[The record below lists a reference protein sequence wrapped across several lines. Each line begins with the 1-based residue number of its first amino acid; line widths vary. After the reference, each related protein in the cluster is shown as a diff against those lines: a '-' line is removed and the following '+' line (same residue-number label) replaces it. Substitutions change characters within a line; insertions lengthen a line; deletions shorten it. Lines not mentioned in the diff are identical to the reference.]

1 MRTSLLM
8 VTCMVLMFSFSAY
21 AEIEGNYIESRS
33 ADVYTGPCFANSEVG
48 LTGTEAIIGWQIQKG
63 SWEGVS
69 LDGLSVVAVAKASAT
84 LGDPY
89 ENPYPAKSVLIVD
102 ANASAAQQAALQ
114 KFARSMAG
122 ELLSDVVVVES
133 APISFRSPDHG
144 SISLHAGTW
153 ATLETRGINAKDHLC
168 GNEETYYDPL
178 TPTNHSM
185 PAVATISHYEG
196 PGLGTSWTTHEKR
209 SAFIGTFS
217 R

>member
-1 MRTSLLM
+1 MRTFLLM
-8 VTCMVLMFSFSAY
+8 LTCLLVMTSFSVY

-48 LTGTEAIIGWQIQKG
+48 LTGTEAILGWQIQKG
-63 SWEGVS
+63 SWDGVQ
-69 LDGLSVVAVAKASAT
+69 LDGLSVVAVARASAT

-89 ENPYPAKSVLIVD
+89 ANPYPAKSVLIVD
-102 ANASAAQQAALQ
+102 AKASHAQQNAL
-114 KFARSMAG
+114 KEFAHSMAG
-122 ELLSDVVVVES
+122 ELLNDVVMVQS

-144 SISLHAGTW
+144 SVSLQAGTW
-153 ATLETRGINAKDHLC
+153 ATLETRGLNAKDHLC

-178 TPTNHSM
+178 TPTDHSM

-209 SAFIGTFS
+209 SAFVGTFS

>member
-8 VTCMVLMFSFSAY
+8 VTCLVLMFSFSAY

-69 LDGLSVVAVAKASAT
+69 LDGLSIVAVAKASAT

-89 ENPYPAKSVLIVD
+89 ENPYPAKAVLIVD

-122 ELLSDVVVVES
+122 ELLSDVVQVES

-153 ATLETRGINAKDHLC
+153 ATLETRSINAKDHLC

-185 PAVATISHYEG
+185 PAVAAISHYEG